1 MGMGDGADS
10 EPYYEPP
17 SKRLGLTVRGRP
29 RDRGRG
35 IQRAMNRERLRTRGG
50 RRDGSPKVPKFL
62 VAVSTK
68 DIELMAP
75 NVEWEGSIGNPGPN
89 VEHNSRFD
97 YFKML
102 TDNDP

>member
-29 RDRGRG
+29 RGGERG
-35 IQRAMNRERLRTRGG
+35 IQRAMNRGRPRTRGG
-50 RRDGSPKVPKFL
+50 RRDESPKVPQFL

-68 DIELMAP
+68 GIMSLWLIM
-75 NVEWEGSIGNPGPN
+75 
-89 VEHNSRFD
+89 
-97 YFKML
+97 
-102 TDNDP
+102 